1 METIA
6 RIGQVCSCVTTVVAA
21 AVLLIRP
28 LRYALSGTRDLCQGQ
43 KCLLRSTML
52 HTYYKGREAQSL
64 RQYEYE
70 NFLLAY
76 KAYKALGG
84 NSFIDHI
91 AQEISTWHI
100 MT

>member
-1 METIA
+1 METIL
-6 RIGQVCSCVTTVVAA
+6 RISQICSCVTTIAAA

-28 LRYALSGTRDLCQGQ
+28 LRHAISGTRDLRDGQ

-52 HTYYKGREAQSL
+52 NTYYKGREAQSL
-64 RQYEYE
+64 RQYEHE

-76 KAYKALGG
+76 QAYKALGG